1 MASTIKGIKVEIGGD
16 TTDLQAALKDVNS
29 ISKNLTSE
37 LNLVNKQLKFDPS
50 NAVLLAQ
57 KQDILEEKIS
67 NTKIALEKLQSVQDQ
82 IEDQANSGELGA
94 DKYRAYQREVEA
106 TKGILENLQKQLEDT
121 KTAQS
126 GFESDVKNTNLSS
139 GTQEIKELKDEIKE
153 LNSQADKTN
162 LSNLKREIDD
172 VKTSASELKDNLKDT
187 AKGIG
192 TGLAAA
198 GGAVGAAIASYD
210 SVEGAM
216 KAMQAATGLS
226 DSAMQNYRSTLED
239 IYNSN
244 FGESLEDVASKMA
257 NVVQFTNETD
267 PNKIGDFV
275 KKLYGLED
283 TFGMDFNESL
293 RGVQGLITN
302 MGVSAENAF
311 DLIAS
316 GAQNGL
322 NYSDELGDNI
332 AEYSQLWGQAGFSAS
347 EMFAILDNGA
357 ESGAYNLD
365 KVNDFVKEFTISLS
379 DGRIEKNIV
388 LFSDKTG
395 ELFRKWKNGEA
406 TASEVFYSVINDLD
420 TATNKQDMLTLASDT
435 WSALGEDNALNVIS
449 SLNKVNTKFDNVKG
463 TMDKVNSVK
472 YDDVGNRLASL
483 GRKAQTEV
491 INPLVEDFFPE
502 IEDGIDW
509 VSDNLDDLI
518 PLIKGIGR
526 QIALVWG
533 VKKASEFVKGVVN
546 LVNAYKSLK
555 TATDAA
561 KASQQALSL
570 AQNTNVIGLIATA
583 IGTLINI
590 VWTFSDAQDEAKV
603 ETEELTEAQRLQDE
617 KLDELKDSYNNFVS
631 SRDEAVS
638 NTSSEFQYYNNLWTE
653 LDKIVGKNG
662 EVKKGYED
670 RAKFITQELEKITGK
685 EIEWN
690 GNVITSYDE
699 LAESIQNVL
708 KIKEGEAILSSA
720 EGSYIEA
727 IQNKDKTISDA
738 ATAYNKLPALKKT
751 RNNAYDRWFKLYQI
765 QIRDDINEIIQWAT
779 ESGES
784 VGTVDELN
792 EYKNKLN
799 QAVESAAGDLNDANT
814 NLAKAQEEYITL
826 NDTAK
831 EYQRTIDYYEDLSEA
846 VVSKDTD
853 KINAA
858 LKKMT
863 TNFITAENG
872 TENSLRNQLNS
883 YKTKYKEME
892 KAVKNGAEG
901 ITQSQVDEL
910 KKMVDS
916 AQTEYDRYVQNY
928 QGIESKTQKN
938 IDENVKKN
946 TVKTKA
952 MASGVNEAARGIEV
966 SKIFKGDFD
975 KAGEAIDLKSP
986 ELETKSQNAATR
998 TRNAAKIGG
1007 WFDIGSG
1014 FIGSLIS
1021 GIFSKNTDSENAGKT
1036 SAESA
1041 KSGTGKVNL
1050 FSKGASLI
1058 GGFISGIFSKNT
1070 DSENAGK
1077 TSAENAKSG
1086 TEKVNLFS
1094 KGASLIGSFISGI
1107 FSKNT
1112 DVENAGKT
1120 SANKAKKGSEKV
1132 SLFSL
1137 GNNLVGGFING
1148 ILSGEAFQRI
1158 GAAAESVAKKAYGA
1172 IKSWLGIASPSKETQ
1187 KLGKFFSQGF
1197 ALGIKENSNLANSA
1211 AQELAEN
1218 AQSSLANIDI
1228 SNTLSK
1234 IQSLRDKSAIKP
1246 INSQSIRNITNAPI
1260 VNLNISNVTI
1270 NNDNDIN
1277 SLADKL
1283 SVALGDRIISKGMGW
1298 G

>member
-16 TTDLQAALKDVNS
+16 TTDLQTALKNVNKT
-29 ISKNLTSE
+29 SKNLMSE
-37 LNLVNKQLKFDPS
+37 LSLVNKQLKFDPS

-57 KQDILEEKIS
+57 KQDILKEKIS
-67 NTKIALEKLQSVQDQ
+67 NTKLALEKLQSVQDQ
-82 IEDQANSGELGA
+82 IENQANSGELGA

-126 GFESDVKNTNLSS
+126 DFESDVKNTNLSS
-139 GTQEIKELKDEIKE
+139 GTQEIKELKVEIKE
-153 LNSQADKTN
+153 LSSQADKTN
-162 LSNLKREIDD
+162 LSNLKKEIDD
-172 VKTSASELKDNLKDT
+172 VKTSASELKDNLKNT
-187 AKGIG
+187 AKEIG
-192 TGLAAA
+192 TGLAAT
-198 GGAVGAAIASYD
+198 GGAVAAAISSYD
-210 SVEGAM
+210 SVEGAIN
-216 KAMQAATGLS
+216 AIQAATGLS
-226 DSAMQNYRSTLED
+226 DSKMQNYRSIIED

-244 FGESLEDVASKMA
+244 LGDSLEDIASKMA

-293 RGVQGLITN
+293 RGIQGLIIN

-347 EMFAILDNGA
+347 EMFAILDNGT

-379 DGRIEKNIV
+379 DGRIEKNIGS
-388 LFSDKTG
+388 FSDKTG
-395 ELFRKWKNGEA
+395 ELFKKWKNGEA
-406 TASEVFYSVINDLD
+406 TASEVFYSVINDLA
-420 TATNKQDMLTLASDT
+420 TATNKQEALTLASDT

-502 IEDGIDW
+502 IEDDIDW
-509 VSDNLDDLI
+509 VFDNLDDLI

-526 QIALVWG
+526 QVALIWG
-533 VKKASEFVKGVVN
+533 IKKANEFIDNVTE
-546 LVNAYKSLK
+546 LIETYKSLK
-555 TATDAA
+555 TVTDAA
-561 KASQQALSL
+561 TVSQQALSL
-570 AQNTNVIGLIATA
+570 AQNTNVIGLIVTG

-590 VWTFSDAQDEAKV
+590 IWTLNEMNNDASESTNNLSASQQALKE
-603 ETEELTEAQRLQDE
+603 ET
-617 KLDELKDSYNNFVS
+617 DELKTSYEQFIESKNK
-631 SRDEAVS
+631 AVS
-638 NTSSEFQYYNNLWTE
+638 ETDSEFKYYSDLWTE
-653 LDKIVGKNG
+653 LQNIVDKNG
-662 EVKKGYED
+662 EVKQGYEERADFIMSTLSNSLDIEFEKNGKIIKNYQDIASEIDNVIEKKKAEAMLSAYNQSYSEAQKGLYGENGAEVKYTQALNNYNETKSKYDEAEKLDKYYSDKGLKQYAYDKGYID
-670 RAKFITQELEKITGK
+670 SMDAD
-685 EIEWN
+685 
-690 GNVITSYDE
+690 YDE
-699 LAESIQNVL
+699 YSGYLSEFSEKATKAHEDYEKLKKEEKDAKDNLNVKEKTYVEYL
-708 KIKEGEAILSSA
+708 STIKNYDNLSSA
-720 EGSYIEA
+720 IM
-727 IQNKDKTISDA
+727 
-738 ATAYNKLPALKKT
+738 
-751 RNNAYDRWFKLYQI
+751 
-765 QIRDDINEIIQWAT
+765 
-779 ESGES
+779 SG
-784 VGTVDELN
+784 N
-792 EYKNKLN
+792 
-799 QAVESAAGDLNDANT
+799 
-814 NLAKAQEEYITL
+814 
-826 NDTAK
+826 
-831 EYQRTIDYYEDLSEA
+831 
-846 VVSKDTD
+846 TD
-853 KINAA
+853 KINSE
-858 LKKMT
+858 LQKLQYG
-863 TNFITAENG
+863 FIDAKTG
-872 TENSLRNQLNS
+872 TEA
-883 YKTKYKEME
+883 T
-892 KAVKNGAEG
+892 
-901 ITQSQVDEL
+901 L
-910 KKMVDS
+910 K
-916 AQTEYDRYVQNY
+916 AQTENYKNRAKEMQTALANGAKGITITQVTELQKLAEKSQAEYDKLINNTETS
-928 QGIESKTQKN
+928 GFKHIEKAKT
-938 IDENVKKN
+938 
-946 TVKTKA
+946 

-975 KAGEAIDLKSP
+975 KAGEAIDAKAP
-986 ELETKSQNAATR
+986 ELETKSQNLATK

-1021 GIFSKNTDSENAGKT
+1021 GIFSKNTDSENAGRT

-1050 FSKGASLI
+1050 FSKGASFI
-1058 GGFISGIFSKNT
+1058 GG
-1070 DSENAGK
+1070 
-1077 TSAENAKSG
+1077 
-1086 TEKVNLFS
+1086 
-1094 KGASLIGSFISGI
+1094 FISGI

-1120 SANKAKKGSEKV
+1120 SANKAKAGSEKV

-1158 GAAAESVAKKAYGA
+1158 GAAAESVAQKAYAA
-1172 IKSWLGIASPSKETQ
+1172 IKSWLGISSPAKKT
-1187 KLGKFFSQGF
+1187 KPIGKFFDMGL
-1197 ALGIKENSNLANSA
+1197 AVGIKENAYIANDA
-1211 AQELAEN
+1211 AQELAK
-1218 AQSSLANIDI
+1218 STRKSLTNIDI

-1234 IQSLRDKSAIKP
+1234 LQLLKDKSTVKS
-1246 INSQSIRNITNAPI
+1246 INFKNTPSITNSPQFYF
-1260 VNLNISNVTI
+1260 SFGNVTI

-1283 SVALGDRIISKGMGW
+1283 SVALGDRIINKGMAW